1 MENHVPVSPCSATV
15 TLGTY
20 AALWPENLDGC
31 ADAVE
36 MLHSACWR
44 TDVKEVVPCLHCLY
58 RKPEKVFKPTETPL
72 FLTVFVGLTGFEPAT
87 FCYIWWFLGLFCQ
100 NVWRLG
106 NVGISTLLPSCKL

>member
-1 MENHVPVSPCSATV
+1 MQRDDHF
-15 TLGTY
+15 GTY

-58 RKPEKVFKPTETPL
+58 RKPEKVFKPSETPL
-72 FLTVFVGLTGFEPAT
+72 FPTIFVGLTGFEPAT
-87 FCYIWWFLGLFCQ
+87 FCSQSRRATKLRYSPFLLAFSEPVLR
-100 NVWRLG
+100 NR
-106 NVGISTLLPSCKL
+106 IM

>member
-87 FCYIWWFLGLFCQ
+87 SCFRGVFLVGLNGFC
-100 NVWRLG
+100 
-106 NVGISTLLPSCKL
+106 

>member
-87 FCYIWWFLGLFCQ
+87 FCSQSRRATKLRYSPFLLAFSESASR
-100 NVWRLG
+100 NR
-106 NVGISTLLPSCKL
+106 IM

>member
-44 TDVKEVVPCLHCLY
+44 TDVKEVVQCLHCLY
-58 RKPEKVFKPTETPL
+58 RKPEKVFKPSETPL
-72 FLTVFVGLTGFEPAT
+72 FPTIFVGLTGFEPAT
-87 FCYIWWFLGLFCQ
+87 FCSQSRRATKLRYSPFLLAFSEPALR
-100 NVWRLG
+100 NR
-106 NVGISTLLPSCKL
+106 IM